1 MKFTCYRDKV
11 TAITGSITQQL
22 YKLNCLLAELTRSH
36 NSFNAFQIFHQ
47 IHSSYHLDPDHYTLS
62 TILAACANLR
72 STVAGNQLHAHAIR
86 AGLKAFPHVT
96 NALLSLYAKSEDLV
110 SVNRVFAEIDR
121 PDAYSWTTLLS
132 ACTKLG
138 DAGYACKLLDQMPHG
153 NVVVWNAIITGSA
166 ENGHAGI
173 AFDLFQR
180 MHLLGVRHD
189 NYTFASVLT
198 LCTVELLDFG
208 RVIHSLVIK
217 TGYLVRNSVR
227 NALLTMYFNCESVTD
242 AYEVFE
248 ETAANG
254 HDQITYN
261 AMIAGLV
268 SGGRDVEAFFMFK
281 DMQEVCL
288 RPNELTFASIMSSC
302 ACARVAIQVHAQVI
316 KIGFSNCTSVNNAAI
331 TMYSVCGDLLA
342 ADMVFRSL
350 EEKDRVSWN
359 TMITSY
365 AQGNLARAAIMTF
378 LQMQREG
385 IEPDEFTIG
394 SLLTS
399 SELLVIIEMIQAIT
413 YKNGLISKTQVSN
426 ALISAL
432 SRHNEIK
439 HAYHIFCDM
448 CPKNLISWNSMISG
462 FQVNRLPVLGLDQF
476 SKLQVSGLRPNVYTL
491 STVLSICACIS
502 SLKHGKQVHGYI
514 LKFGYFHE
522 TSLGNALI
530 TLYAKCGVL
539 DWSLRVFYMMT
550 DKDNVSWN
558 SMISAHAQ
566 HGQGKE
572 AVHCFEA
579 MQDACGVKPD
589 TATFTAVLSAC
600 SHTGLVDDGTR
611 IFNSMVNKYGFEP
624 GVDHFSCLVDLLGRA
639 GYLDAAEKLISD
651 KNIHIGTNIWWTL
664 FSSCAAHG
672 NLKLGRIV
680 AGVLLETEEHNPTVY
695 VLLSNIYAS
704 AGQWEE
710 AANLRELMK
719 RHGVI
724 KQPGFSWIS
733 GDNDEADDHQLDH
746 FDATKHVILS
756 CDLNSKS
763 SGQFPWEDEAVD
775 YLAAVDEILQLTE
788 DFAVQYDSKI
798 IDSAGNA
805 RPFRNSQ
812 NIW

>member
-11 TAITGSITQQL
+11 TAITGSPAQQL

-36 NSFNAFQIFHQ
+36 NSFNAFQIFLE
-47 IHSSYHLDPDHYTLS
+47 IHSSYHLDPDHYTVS

-72 STVAGNQLHAHAIR
+72 TTVVGNQLHAHAIR

-96 NALLSLYAKSEDLV
+96 NALLSMYAKAEDLV
-110 SVNRVFAEIDR
+110 SVNRVFAEIDK

-138 DAGYACKLLDQMPHG
+138 DAGYACNLLDQMPHG

-173 AFDLFQR
+173 AFDLFKR

-217 TGYLVRNSVR
+217 TGYLVRTSVW

-281 DMQEVCL
+281 YMQEVCL

-331 TMYSVCGDLLA
+331 TMYSICGDLLA
-342 ADMVFRSL
+342 ADMIFRSL

-399 SELLVIIEMIQAIT
+399 SELLLNTEIIKRLAGST
-413 YKNGLISKTQVSN
+413 K
-426 ALISAL
+426 
-432 SRHNEIK
+432 
-439 HAYHIFCDM
+439 IF
-448 CPKNLISWNSMISG
+448 I
-462 FQVNRLPVLGLDQF
+462 LDC
-476 SKLQVSGLRPNVYTL
+476 L
-491 STVLSICACIS
+491 
-502 SLKHGKQVHGYI
+502 
-514 LKFGYFHE
+514 
-522 TSLGNALI
+522 SLG
-530 TLYAKCGVL
+530 
-539 DWSLRVFYMMT
+539 
-550 DKDNVSWN
+550 
-558 SMISAHAQ
+558 
-566 HGQGKE
+566 
-572 AVHCFEA
+572 
-579 MQDACGVKPD
+579 
-589 TATFTAVLSAC
+589 
-600 SHTGLVDDGTR
+600 
-611 IFNSMVNKYGFEP
+611 
-624 GVDHFSCLVDLLGRA
+624 HFQ
-639 GYLDAAEKLISD
+639 EQ
-651 KNIHIGTNIWWTL
+651 T
-664 FSSCAAHG
+664 
-672 NLKLGRIV
+672 
-680 AGVLLETEEHNPTVY
+680 
-695 VLLSNIYAS
+695 
-704 AGQWEE
+704 
-710 AANLRELMK
+710 
-719 RHGVI
+719 
-724 KQPGFSWIS
+724 
-733 GDNDEADDHQLDH
+733 
-746 FDATKHVILS
+746 
-756 CDLNSKS
+756 
-763 SGQFPWEDEAVD
+763 
-775 YLAAVDEILQLTE
+775 
-788 DFAVQYDSKI
+788 
-798 IDSAGNA
+798 
-805 RPFRNSQ
+805 
-812 NIW
+812 